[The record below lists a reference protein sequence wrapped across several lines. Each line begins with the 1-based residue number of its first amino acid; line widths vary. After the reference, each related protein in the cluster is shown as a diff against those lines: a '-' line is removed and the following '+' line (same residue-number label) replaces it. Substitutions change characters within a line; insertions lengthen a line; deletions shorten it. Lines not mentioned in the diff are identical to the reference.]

1 MLTPRPGPIA
11 VATGAVV
18 VLVIFVFSALH
29 YRPEEAAHYGS
40 KIFGSP
46 GHQSTA
52 DEGFGS
58 VWNETL
64 GVSGSISLSG
74 IALERTIESLA
85 DNDRISNSD
94 GRLTLLRRLVREDLR
109 RWPERADRQAR
120 CIGIDVEL
128 VRLQA
133 RLD

>member
-11 VATGAVV
+11 VAIGAVV
-18 VLVIFVFSALH
+18 VLVIFVVSALH

-64 GVSGSISLSG
+64 GVSQSISIPG
-74 IALERTIESLA
+74 IALERNGESHA
-85 DNDRISNSD
+85 DSDRISNSN
-94 GRLTLLRRLVREDLR
+94 GRLTYY
-109 RWPERADRQAR
+109 AA
-120 CIGIDVEL
+120 
-128 VRLQA
+128 
-133 RLD
+133 